1 MECLSRAEFE
11 RCGAEFDA
19 RVDADPDLDR
29 FCSRTDW
36 ILPFHDA
43 FHPERELVL
52 ARDGG
57 AFVALAAQR
66 GALEALESM
75 WGFASPLVGA
85 GALELLLALLGA
97 RERAHGRELLYLT
110 GLAPDTART
119 RALVDALQVS
129 HSLAIASLTVRFVAE
144 LDGVDGFLARRS
156 AKFRASLR
164 AAVRRVR
171 AAGIEFAA
179 LGVRSAGAAEAAY
192 ARALAVER
200 RSWKAAGD
208 NGVDRG
214 PMREFYARMFP
225 RLAARGAL
233 RLLFAVR
240 GGEDV
245 GYLSGGLA
253 GSAFRGLQFSFDERL
268 RALGLGNV
276 LQLEM
281 ISRVTREGVRA
292 YDLGAQSAYKARW
305 GERRIATVGLLARPR
320 A

>member
-1 MECLSRAEFE
+1 MQLLGRAELE
-11 RCGAEFDA
+11 RAASDFDA
-19 RVDADPDLDR
+19 CVDADPDVDR

-43 FHPERELVL
+43 FHPERELVA

-57 AFVALAAQR
+57 AFVALAAH
-66 GALEALESM
+66 GGVLEPLEAM

-85 GALELLLALLGA
+85 GSAALLLELVRA
-97 RERAHGRELLYLT
+97 RGPEPLYLS
-110 GLAPDTART
+110 GLAPRAERT
-119 RALVDALQVS
+119 RALVAGLETS
-129 HSLAIASLTVRFVAE
+129 HSLALASLTVRFVAA
-144 LDGVDGFLARRS
+144 LDDLDGFLSRRS
-156 AKFRASLR
+156 AKLRASLR
-164 AAVRRVR
+164 AAARRVR
-171 AAGIEFAA
+171 AEGIEFAP
-179 LGVRSAGAAEAAY
+179 LDVPSAGAADAAY
-192 ARALAVER
+192 ARVLAVER
-200 RSWKAAGD
+200 RSWKAATE

-225 RLAARGAL
+225 RLAARRAL
-233 RLLFAVR
+233 RVLFAVR

-245 GYLSGGLA
+245 GYLAGGTA
-253 GSAFRGLQFSFDERL
+253 GAAFRGLQFSFDERF

-281 ISRVTREGVRA
+281 IARLSREGFTA

-305 GERRIATVGLLARPR
+305 GERRVPTIGLLARPR